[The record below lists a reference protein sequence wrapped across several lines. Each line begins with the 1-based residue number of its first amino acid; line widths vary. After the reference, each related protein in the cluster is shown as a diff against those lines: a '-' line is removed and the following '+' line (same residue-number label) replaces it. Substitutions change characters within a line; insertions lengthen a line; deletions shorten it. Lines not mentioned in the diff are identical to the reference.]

1 MQISLSFGN
10 AGSLKIWEK
19 VFILHTVKSQET
31 KRGLDSPQMN
41 CY

>member
-10 AGSLKIWEK
+10 TGSLKTWEK
-19 VFILHTVKSQET
+19 VFILRIVKSQET
-31 KRGLDSPQMN
+31 KRGLDSPGMN